1 MRSRKVLLVLV
12 PTAAA
17 AFLAVA
23 TALGAPPGATY
34 PWAQP
39 GTATPVGQCTQPPAS
54 VPIVPVTPAAT
65 TRGCD
70 YAWAQPGT
78 TPPTAS
84 WTQPPASVPIVVPA
98 KTGP

>member
-17 AFLAVA
+17 FLWVTSAA
-23 TALGAPPGATY
+23 GAPPGASY

-39 GTATPVGQCTQPPAS
+39 GAALPAATCTQPPAW
-54 VPIVPVTPAAT
+54 VPIVPVST
-65 TRGCD
+65 TAPIPGCS

-78 TPPTAS
+78 AAVTDSHA
-84 WTQPPASVPIVVPA
+84 QPPAWVPIVPA
-98 KTGP
+98 EAGS